1 MPSSAWMCATEPA
14 GRPRAALWPVPWPAR
29 VSLLL
34 AAGLLV
40 CVPPARSAELEAKV
54 KAAYVFHVI
63 KFVDWPALPGDTL
76 TLCIS
81 GSDAVSALL
90 GDLAGK
96 PVKERPL
103 RILPGVPSDPAQCQV
118 LYVGGSERRWV
129 ELQPR
134 LRNHGVLTVSD
145 QDGFARNGGIIGFYP
160 EAGRIRLEINP
171 EAARQANLRISAK
184 LLELARTVP

>member
-14 GRPRAALWPVPWPAR
+14 GRPRPAW
-29 VSLLL
+29 LCWLL
-34 AAGLLV
+34 AAGLLA
-40 CVPPARSAELEAKV
+40 CSLPARTAELEAKV

-63 KFVDWPALPGDTL
+63 KFVDWPALPGDAL

-81 GSDAVSALL
+81 GNDAVSALL

-96 PVKERPL
+96 AVKERPL
-103 RILPGVPSDPAQCQV
+103 RIFTGLPADPAQCQV
-118 LYVGGSERRWV
+118 LYVGGPERRWA

-134 LRNHGVLTVSD
+134 LRGHSVLTVSD
-145 QDGFARNGGIIGFYP
+145 QDGFARSGGIVGFYA